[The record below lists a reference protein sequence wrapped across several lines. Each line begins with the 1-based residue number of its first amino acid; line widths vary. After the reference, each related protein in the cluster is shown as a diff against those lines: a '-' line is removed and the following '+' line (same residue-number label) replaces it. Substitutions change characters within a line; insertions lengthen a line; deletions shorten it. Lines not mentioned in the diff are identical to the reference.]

1 MRPSHPT
8 RRAQRGTTLFEALI
22 AFLVLSLGM
31 VAIARVQG
39 HLRLDADAARQR
51 SEAVR
56 LAQEDIEALRGFATI
71 DVTAA
76 AGTRAFDAIASASR
90 SVDGGTTYL
99 ITRQIA
105 TTGALPAKS
114 ATVIVSWTDRSGSAQ
129 QMALHSIIAGADP
142 ALSGALALA
151 AR

>member
-1 MRPSHPT
+1 MRPHPT
-8 RRAQRGTTLFEALI
+8 RQAQHGTTLFEALV

-56 LAQEDIEALRGFATI
+56 LAQEDMETLRGFATI
-71 DVTAA
+71 DATAA
-76 AGTRAFDAIASASR
+76 AGPRAFDAIASASR
-90 SVDGGTTYL
+90 TVDTGTAYL
-99 ITRQIA
+99 IARQITA
-105 TTGALPAKS
+105 TGALPAKS
-114 ATVIVSWTDRSGSAQ
+114 ASITVSWTDRSGSVQ
-129 QMALHSIIAGADP
+129 QVVLHSIIAGTDP

>member
-1 MRPSHPT
+1 MHHHHTRPT
-8 RRAQRGTTLFEALI
+8 QRGTTLFEALI

-56 LAQEDIEALRGFATI
+56 LAQEDMETLRGFATI
-71 DVTAA
+71 DAAAA
-76 AGTRAFDAIASASR
+76 AGTRAFDAIASTSR
-90 SVDGGTTYL
+90 SVDTGTAYR
-99 ITRQIA
+99 IDRQIA
-105 TTGALPAKS
+105 ATGALHAKAAS
-114 ATVIVSWTDRSGSAQ
+114 VTVSWTDRSGSAQ
-129 QMALHSIIAGADP
+129 QVALHSIIAGTDP